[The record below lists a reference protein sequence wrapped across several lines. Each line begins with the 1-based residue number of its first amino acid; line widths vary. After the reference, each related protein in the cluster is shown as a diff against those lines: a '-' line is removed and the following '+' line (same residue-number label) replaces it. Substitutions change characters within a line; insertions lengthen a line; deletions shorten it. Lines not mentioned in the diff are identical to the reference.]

1 MSGIITRPVFW
12 VIMIAMWSLVF
23 HLIVGAYNGI
33 YLNTVEAGATT
44 SERFDRVIPKDNR
57 TSEEAWQERTATVD
71 TTDLANA
78 SGTSTFA
85 GTTAYKLSEGTSGAC
100 KIGVLKLEATNTSG
114 IDATE
119 FYTPSG
125 NVVQI
130 AALARGIADKNIE
143 ISGCEWLPRSPIFGV
158 FNGFIRVLLQVIA
171 LGGPLGFMLA
181 LAYFGSMLIGMAT
194 GHPVLR
200 VVMVVI
206 VVLVGA
212 ILVNIVLP
220 YIGNVFHAIDGQRF
234 IVFDQELG
242 LIAVLLKNFFG
253 VLFVSGLIGSAW
265 SIIGQIRGSG
275 TSSGSFQGSGM

>member
-1 MSGIITRPVFW
+1 MSQIITRPVFW

-33 YLNTVEAGATT
+33 YLNTVEAGVTT
-44 SERFDRVIPKDNR
+44 SERFDRVIPKLDGTTVR
-57 TSEEAWQERTATVD
+57 TSEEAWQARTATLD
-71 TTDLANA
+71 HG
-78 SGTSTFA
+78 GTA
-85 GTTAYKLSEGTSGAC
+85 AALVATTAYKLGDNAGNCELTLTAPA
-100 KIGVLKLEATNTSG
+100 GV
-114 IDATE
+114 TE
-119 FYTPSG
+119 WYTPSG
-125 NVVQI
+125 NAVTT
-130 AALARGIADKNIE
+130 AAAGTE

-181 LAYFGSMLIGMAT
+181 LAYFGSMLIGVAT

-220 YIGNVFHAIDGQRF
+220 YIGNVFHAIDGERF